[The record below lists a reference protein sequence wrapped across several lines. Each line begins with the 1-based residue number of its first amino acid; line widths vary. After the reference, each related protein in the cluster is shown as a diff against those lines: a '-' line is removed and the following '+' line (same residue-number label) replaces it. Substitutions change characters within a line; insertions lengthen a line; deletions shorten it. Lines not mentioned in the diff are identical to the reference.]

1 MVQCAGTC
9 ILSEQWVWYFY
20 LKIESLSEYC
30 CLMFLFQ
37 ITRPNVFFFCC
48 KYLSLC
54 RKMHPYQNNTASP
67 ALLHVSIDM
76 QELVGRS
83 DKRIANPRW
92 LPNIKHLKCC
102 YISQHCYSENGF
114 LKRFLHLNEAL
125 KKVSLFFR
133 KIVNYHHYL
142 HCQKTHGPLSTFFL
156 PNDVVVYQ
164 GGAII

>member
-1 MVQCAGTC
+1 MRWYMHFKWTVSVVLLFKNWITVW
-9 ILSEQWVWYFY
+9 IL
-20 LKIESLSEYC
+20 
-30 CLMFLFQ
+30 LFDVSFS
-37 ITRPNVFFFCC
+37 NNKAKCFFFFCC

-125 KKVSLFFR
+125 KKVSLFFP